1 MLDSETKREKSRIYM
16 RDYRL
21 KNQQKERERSRKRA
35 ALFRENNLEESRKI
49 TREWRRK
56 WRAENRALARAKER
70 LYRYGVTEEWVTNR
84 LAAQNYCCAGCGM
97 KFADDASDVC
107 IDHDHAKGYKNIHA
121 ARGCLCRACNTI
133 LGRVKDDPQM
143 LRRLATY
150 LEKAMQ
156 NA

>member
-1 MLDSETKREKSRIYM
+1 MLDMGIKREKSRIYM

-21 KNQQKERERSRKRA
+21 KNQQKERERSRSRA
-35 ALFRENNLEESRKI
+35 ALFRENNLDDTRKKE
-49 TREWRRK
+49 REYRRK
-56 WRAENRALARAKER
+56 WRAENRALARARER
-70 LYRYGVTEEWVTNR
+70 FYRYGVTEEWVERR
-84 LAAQNYCCAGCGM
+84 LAVQNYCCAGCGM
-97 KFADDASDVC
+97 KFAADGCDVC
-107 IDHDHAKGYKNIHA
+107 IDHDHSKGHKNVHA

-133 LGRVKDDPQM
+133 LGRVKDDPEM